1 MAKFRRLIVCMD
13 GTSNEVGDRQTHVV
27 RIYRGLKTSKTQI
40 PYYVQGVGTLDTQTL
55 RRDTRAKRDSI
66 WGLAFGKG
74 LEDDVLEA
82 YRFLSTTYDWD
93 THDQYL
99 IDNGRDPK
107 TPDTRDEIHFVGF
120 SRGAYAAR
128 VLAGF
133 LYDFGLLRPN
143 ALHMAAQAFRHYRS
157 LSDADE
163 NMSDGAKYAMLRRYD
178 AVFMPQAPRMGG
190 MVIFDTVASMI
201 RFRRVWH
208 NLKTTFSP
216 IELSTHRSTTI
227 NPALRYVIHAMAIDD
242 KRTFFRPLLW
252 QGTKHK
258 THRRQRKAK
267 DQIVRQVWFA
277 GYHGDIGGSA
287 REDRSGVGKIT
298 LAWAMDQMDMIGE
311 KWEWR
316 RAFKPREVLG
326 KGTGKHRYSVDGRI
340 KPGPDYGA
348 HLHNSMT
355 AFWRIFELIPKTI
368 KRRSARARGFP
379 WYLPLSE
386 PRQVPDDM
394 PIHRSVFDRREDGR
408 RCYRPVNIAHRTRKD
423 HDPND
428 PALFNPSYS
437 PRSARGG
444 DT

>member
-1 MAKFRRLIVCMD
+1 MADFRRLIICMD

-27 RIYRGLKTSKTQI
+27 RIYRGLKTTDTQV

-55 RRDTRAKRDSI
+55 RNDTRAKRDSI

-82 YRFLSTTYDWD
+82 YRFLSRTYDWD
-93 THDQYL
+93 KHDRYQVE
-99 IDNGRDPK
+99 NGRDPN
-107 TPDTRDEIHFVGF
+107 TVDFRDEVSFVGF

-143 ALHMAAQAFRHYRS
+143 AVHMAAQAFRHYRS

-163 NMSDGAKYAMLRRYD
+163 NMSDGRKYAELRRYD
-178 AVFMPQAPRMGG
+178 AVFVPQAPRMGG

-201 RFRRVWH
+201 RFRRIKH
-208 NLKTTFSP
+208 NWLKNNSI

-252 QGTKHK
+252 KGTHHK
-258 THRRQRKAK
+258 SHRRQRRSVP
-267 DQIVRQVWFA
+267 QIVRQMWFA
-277 GYHGDIGGSA
+277 GYHGDVGGSA

-298 LAWAMDQMDMIGE
+298 LAWAMDQLVSIDE
-311 KWEWR
+311 EWEWR
-316 RAFKPREVLG
+316 RAFKKREVLG
-326 KGTGKHRYSVDGRI
+326 TGTKRHRFSIDGRL
-340 KPGPDYGA
+340 KPPPDYGG

-355 AFWRIFELIPKTI
+355 PFWRIFEVIPKSI
-368 KRRSARARGFP
+368 KRRSPGMA
-379 WYLPLSE
+379 
-386 PRQVPDDM
+386 D
-394 PIHRSVFDRREDGR
+394 
-408 RCYRPVNIAHRTRKD
+408 RPVPHQ
-423 HDPND
+423 
-428 PALFNPSYS
+428 
-437 PRSARGG
+437 
-444 DT
+444 